1 MVGEKTKRLET
12 LKKAGFNVPDFVA
25 FGSETMEMHADEIA
39 YHASNAL
46 NAQSFAVRSSAVRED
61 GAQSSMAGQF
71 LTKVN
76 VPQNELADAIDE
88 VRNHAKQKLGDL
100 KSFSLIIQEFVEAD
114 ISGVAFTRN
123 PQGGRELVIEFHKG
137 RGDEIV
143 SGKVTPTREIFY
155 RTQKEYTSKIPNI
168 IRAKTIF
175 LEIEKLFCFPQD
187 IEWCL
192 KDEEIFIV
200 QSRPITSL
208 TSEKCDYWNQLERTL
223 PSEGKFFFA
232 KTEICDGVPRP
243 SHDTFLLLQKLYEKD
258 GPVDRAYRSFGVRYA
273 DTNFL
278 VRICGELYIDKER
291 ELKSLFPSHSYFFG
305 KEYRPM
311 PVNFS
316 GFFTSLKN
324 NAYLRSIRGD
334 FGTYKSKLRK
344 LLEKSF
350 SKVTFEQTL
359 NDFFE
364 DYQVIF
370 EVNLLAQVALRRLE
384 QKLPKSV
391 PLAEALS
398 YVPSDV
404 SEPFLAPKD
413 ATGNTLNLE
422 DDALL
427 KTAIA
432 AGTSKGIPQEIPNDE
447 LREAHEFLR
456 LREYGRWLA
465 QRHLAR
471 LRTLRRFVA
480 IDRISGFVGP
490 TEITDSPREV
500 KNNTPLGVSQGE
512 ASGLLSATPKKDCIL
527 VVHELS
533 PELFAYKDLIA
544 GVIAERGGML
554 SHFAILAREAGIPVV
569 SNHPISR
576 LHLGKQAKI
585 NGATGEIIFSEKDA

>member
-1 MVGEKTKRLET
+1 MVGEKIKKLET

-25 FGSETMEMHADEIA
+25 FGSETMEMHANEIA

-46 NAQSFAVRSSAVRED
+46 NVQSFAVRSSAVIED

-76 VPQNELADAIDE
+76 VSQSELADAIDE

-100 KSFSLIIQEFVEAD
+100 KSFSLIIQEFIEAD
-114 ISGVAFTRN
+114 ISGVTFTRN
-123 PQGGRELVIEFHKG
+123 PQGGREMIIEFHQG
-137 RGDEIV
+137 RGDGIV
-143 SGKVTPTREIFY
+143 GGKVTPTREIFF

-232 KTEICDGVPRP
+232 KTEICDGVPSP

-258 GPVDRAYRSFGVRYA
+258 GPVDRAYRSFGIRYA

-278 VRICGELYIDKER
+278 VRLCGELYIDKER

-305 KEYRPM
+305 KDYEPM
-311 PVNFS
+311 PVNLS

-324 NAYLRSIRGD
+324 NTRLRSMCGNLD
-334 FGTYKSKLRK
+334 TYKSELRG
-344 LLEKSF
+344 LLEKSLQ
-350 SKVTFEQTL
+350 KVSYEQAL
-359 NDFFE
+359 SDFLG

-370 EVNLLAQVALRRLE
+370 EVNLLTQVALRRLE
-384 QKLPKSV
+384 QKLPKST

-404 SEPFLAPKD
+404 SEPLLPPTD

-422 DDALL
+422 DDASL
-427 KTAIA
+427 KTTMTP
-432 AGTSKGIPQEIPNDE
+432 GTSEGIPQEIPNNE
-447 LREAHEFLR
+447 LHEAHEFLR

-471 LRTLRRFVA
+471 LRTFCRFA
-480 IDRISGFVGP
+480 AADRIGGFVGP
-490 TEITDSPREV
+490 IEITDAPRET
-500 KNNTPLGVSQGE
+500 KSNNPLGVSQGK
-512 ASGLLSATPKKDCIL
+512 ASGFLSTTPKKGCIL
-527 VVHELS
+527 VVHELN

-569 SNHPISR
+569 SNYPISG
-576 LHLGKQAKI
+576 LHIGKQAKI
-585 NGATGEIIFSEKDA
+585 NGATGEVIFGEKDA